1 MVELRV
7 TTEQEGQRL
16 NKFLMKYLN
25 LAPSSFIYKM
35 LRKKNIVLNDKRA
48 DGNEII
54 SKDDSVKLYLSD
66 ETINKFRGG
75 SVADYK
81 DKADI
86 QVLYRDKD
94 IMAVHKA
101 VGVLSQ
107 KAKADDYSINE
118 AIVGYYQ
125 KHIQINELDMF
136 KPSICNRLDRNTSGI
151 ILAGISLKGSRYL
164 SDALKNR
171 RADKYYYTIC
181 DGIIK
186 KTINSTEYIIKD
198 ESSNKS
204 TVITQLEYDRKKTE
218 EKLMYSRIEAVFRP
232 LSVSNGFTLVEV
244 KLITGKSHQIRA
256 QLSQL
261 GYPIIGDAKYGRIGV
276 NRLFRDKYRLKN
288 QLLHAGR
295 LELDGIRIDDPLP
308 EYFVEICEG
317 LGLEIKL

>member
-16 NKFLMKYLN
+16 NKFLMKYLK

-48 DGNEII
+48 DGNELI

-94 IMAVHKA
+94 IIAVHKA

-118 AIVGYYQ
+118 AVVGYYQ
-125 KHIQINELDMF
+125 KHVQTNELDMF

-204 TVITQLEYDRKKTE
+204 TVITQLEYDRKKPE

-232 LSVSNGFTLVEV
+232 LSVSNGFTLLEV

-256 QLSQL
+256 QLSKL
-261 GYPIIGDAKYGRIGV
+261 GHPIIGDAKYGRPEV

-308 EYFVEICEG
+308 EYFVKICEG